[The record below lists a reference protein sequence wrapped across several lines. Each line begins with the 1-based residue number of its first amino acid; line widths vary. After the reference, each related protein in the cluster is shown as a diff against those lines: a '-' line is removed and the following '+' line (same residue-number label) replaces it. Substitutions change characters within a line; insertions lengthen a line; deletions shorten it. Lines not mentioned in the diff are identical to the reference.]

1 MNSFFLLFAS
11 LFSAATFQSATTTIL
26 LQDAMEQRQ
35 ILATFSGSTGSTHY
49 LKPLSASIRN
59 LKNQQISIV
68 IPAGYH
74 FKSEDSTVQD
84 IITTQE
90 ELLVLKP
97 KEVLDVNISGMCI
110 QHYNGAPNGEDV
122 FKLAGFA
129 NPKLKKLALFLD
141 EKNIQDFKGQQAMW
155 VVSDGEEL
163 RYIVGIGSTSEREL
177 IDLVAN
183 ITNQPTLTEAQY
195 KAFKSDVVQPVYKS
209 ELRGKF
215 AFKFNMKVPI
225 HIALFDENG
234 IVLQEIYNQVA
245 PAGRQEVTYTFD
257 ALPYEGKTIHAK
269 LIAFDDVLLDRTINL

>member
-1 MNSFFLLFAS
+1 MNSFIFLFAS
-11 LFSAATFQSATTTIL
+11 LISAATFQSTTAT
-26 LQDAMEQRQ
+26 LQLQEAMEQRQ
-35 ILATFSGSTGSTHY
+35 ILATFTGASGSTHY

-59 LKNQQISIV
+59 LKNQEITVV

-97 KEVLDVNISGMCI
+97 REVLDVKLSGMCI
-110 QHYNGAPNGEDV
+110 QHHNGAPGADDG
-122 FKLAGFA
+122 FKLTGWA
-129 NPKLKKLALFLD
+129 NPKLKKLALHLD
-141 EKNIQDFKGQQAMW
+141 EKNIQNYQGQQAMW

-163 RYIVGIGSTSEREL
+163 RYIVGIGSTREREL
-177 IDLVAN
+177 IDLVAA
-183 ITNQPTLTEAQY
+183 ITNQPTITEKEYAAYKQEVVSPIY
-195 KAFKSDVVQPVYKS
+195 KA

-215 AFKFNMKVPI
+215 AFNFNMKVPI

-269 LIAFDDVLLDRTINL
+269 LIAFEDVLMDRTIVL

>member
-1 MNSFFLLFAS
+1 MNAVLFLLVS
-11 LFSAATFQSATTTIL
+11 LLGT
-26 LQDAMEQRQ
+26 AMAPQTQTPIDLKTALENRT
-35 ILATFSGSTGSTHY
+35 ILATFSGAEGSTHY

-59 LKNQQISIV
+59 LKNQEISIR

-97 KEVLDVNISGMCI
+97 KEVRDVKLSGMCI
-110 QHYNGAPNGEDV
+110 QHHNGAPSQEDG
-122 FKLAGFA
+122 FKLAGWA
-129 NPKLKKLALFLD
+129 APNLKKLALFLD
-141 EKNIQDFKGQQAMW
+141 EKNIQNCQGQQAMW
-155 VVSDGEEL
+155 VVSDGDDL
-163 RYIVGIGSTSEREL
+163 QDIVGIGSTSEREL
-177 IDLVAN
+177 IDLVAS
-183 ITNQPTLTEAQY
+183 ITNQPTITEAQFAAH
-195 KAFKSDVVQPVYKS
+195 KKEVVSPVYKS

-215 AFKFNMKVPI
+215 AFNFNMKVPI

-269 LIAFDDVLLDRTINL
+269 LMAFDDVLMDRTIVL

>member
-1 MNSFFLLFAS
+1 
-11 LFSAATFQSATTTIL
+11 
-26 LQDAMEQRQ
+26 MEQRQ
-35 ILATFSGSTGSTHY
+35 ILATFTGASGSTHY

-74 FKSEDSTVQD
+74 FRSEDSTVQD

-97 KEVLDVNISGMCI
+97 REVLEVKLSGMCI
-110 QHYNGAPNGEDV
+110 QHHNGAPGADDG

-129 NPKLKKLALFLD
+129 NPKLKKLALYLD
-141 EKNIQDFKGQQAMW
+141 EKNIQNCQGQQAMW
-155 VVSDGEEL
+155 VVSDGDNL
-163 RYIVGIGSTSEREL
+163 GYIVGIGSQSEREL
-177 IDLVAN
+177 IDLVAS
-183 ITNQPTLTEAQY
+183 ITNQPTVTEAQY
-195 KAFKSDVVQPVYKS
+195 AALKKEVVSPIYKA

-234 IVLQEIYNQVA
+234 IVLQEIYNQTA
-245 PAGRQEVTYTFD
+245 PPGRQEVTYTFD
-257 ALPYEGKTIHAK
+257 AVPYQGKTIHAK
-269 LIAFDDVLLDRTINL
+269 LIAFEDVLLDRTIAL